1 MNEIYRNSIVIDLV
15 APILDPMR
23 DKIDQYLDLYVQ
35 GGITAVGPTVAI
47 DDDFDETLR
56 IFTKWYEVIHRR
68 KDLMV
73 IRRVEDF
80 ETAKKEGKLG
90 LVMHFQNS
98 VPIGLDLNRLAIL
111 HALGLR
117 VVQLTYNRRNFVG
130 DGCTVPEDGGLTDF
144 GRKMIAALNDHGIVV
159 DMSHTSIRTTIEAMQ
174 TTQKPPIFSHNNVNE
189 IHPSLRAVNREQIRA
204 VAAKRGVV
212 GLVGCEYFITSKPEK
227 SIDDLVRHADFIAEE
242 VGTDHISLGI
252 DHYWGH
258 APHASIEDQ
267 WAMYNYQIGTGT
279 WDPSTWPK
287 PPLKHIDGLETPSNT
302 SNLADAFVKRGYKEE
317 DIRKILGGNLIRVF
331 SENWV

>member
-1 MNEIYRNSIVIDLV
+1 MNEVYKKSIVIDLV

-23 DKIDQYLDLYVQ
+23 DRIDEYLDLYIT

-47 DDDFDETLR
+47 DNDFDETLR

-68 KDLMV
+68 KELMV

-80 ETAKKEGKLG
+80 EIAKKEGKLG

-98 VPIGLDLNRLAIL
+98 VPIGLDLNRLPIL

-144 GRKMIAALNDHGIVV
+144 GRKMIAALNENGIVV
-159 DMSHTSIRTTIEAMQ
+159 DMSHTSIRTTMEAMEA
-174 TTQKPPIFSHNNVNE
+174 TSKPPIFSHNNVNE

-212 GLVGCEYFITSKPEK
+212 GLVGCEYFITSKADK
-227 SIDDLVRHADFIAEE
+227 KVDDLVRHADFIAEE

-258 APHASIEDQ
+258 GPHATLEDQ
-267 WAMYNYQIGTGT
+267 WAMYNHQISTGT
-279 WDPSTWPK
+279 WDPSTWPQ
-287 PPLKHIDGLETPSNT
+287 PPLKHIDGMETPET
-302 SNLADAFVKRGYKEE
+302 THNLADAFARNGYKDE

-331 SENWV
+331 KENWV